1 MEIHATHPPQYL
13 VAGMTSHIT
22 GEEQRPYW
30 HIARD
35 TKDSSWHSPG
45 VGSRPCA
52 HTLAGHLRDEVMSI
66 ELPVENPFD

>member
-1 MEIHATHPPQYL
+1 LPP
-13 VAGMTSHIT
+13 S
-22 GEEQRPYW
+22 PYW

-45 VGSRPCA
+45 VGSRPCD

-66 ELPVENPFD
+66 ELPVEKPFD